1 MLKIYKLCSL
11 VLLSLFV
18 STGFSLAQIEVTG
31 TVTDDLGDPL
41 PGAAVLV
48 KGTSNGTVTDLDGNY
63 TISVANQESTL
74 VFSFLGF
81 NNVEEVV
88 GSRTSINVT
97 LEQGLSGLDEVVVTG
112 YGSQSRREIT
122 GAVTS
127 VDSEELLAI
136 PATTFAQQLQG
147 RAAGVTIIND
157 ATPGGGATVRIRG
170 FGTINNN
177 DPLYV
182 IDGVPTQ
189 SQGNLNPNDIES
201 IQILKDASAA
211 SIYGSRAANGVIII
225 TTKRGKVGKPSVSFN
240 AYYGMQTSDRGP
252 DPLNAEELGEYLY
265 LANIYGNPGSTP
277 THGQYTWGPNGEV
290 SIPDYVFPSGAMEG
304 DPGVDPSLYALEPGN
319 IYPITRASDTDWWAE
334 TTRSAPIQSYQ
345 VTANGGTENGR
356 YALSLNYFSQDGVV
370 NNIGYDRYSLRANTE
385 FKTLKNRLTIGE
397 NLSVTV
403 GNRKGGFGNGSRGNN
418 EEQNAVFSSSL
429 QHPLLPVYDIMGN
442 FAGSRGANLGNNY
455 NPVAFLERAK
465 DNRNLE
471 LRVFGNI
478 YAQVDLTDNIYVRSS
493 FGVDANNRRARYIG
507 RPQPEYV
514 EGNFVNSSTAEN
526 EYSYQWVWTNTL
538 SYTKTFNEVHAFD
551 AYLGLE
557 SIKEFGEIFGASRQ
571 RFAFETN
578 PIISYLDLGDPNT
591 ATNFGRVES
600 DYRLYSQFGKL
611 NYSYDGKYLVQ
622 FILRNDGSSRF
633 LAASRNATFPAFS
646 LGWRLSDE
654 AAVAE
659 ALPIVSDMKLRYGW
673 GKTGNQLIGDYNA
686 YTTYRSNIFNAGYP
700 IDGSTT
706 TPALGFDAQRFGN
719 PNARWETTTSNN
731 IGLDIELM
739 DGKYFFELDLWNRVT
754 SDMLFQTPINYGHG
768 DATAP
773 FFNVGQMTNKGIDLN
788 LGLDD
793 TALGG
798 DLTYGISANFSMYR
812 NNVDNLAENEDN
824 VLFGASTRVPSVT
837 ITQSGYP
844 ISSFFGYNN
853 LGIFQTQEEV
863 DAHPP
868 YGNYNAVG
876 KFKVEDVNEDGVITD
891 ADRTIIGNPHPDF
904 VYGINLNLGYKN
916 WDLALFGNGSV
927 GNDIFNYINYWTDF
941 NTFQGNKSKTA
952 LYDAWQ
958 PSNPSGTFPIMDI
971 NDQVSSRPSSYF
983 VEDGS
988 YFRMRN
994 VQLTYNLSEAL
1005 LSNIG
1010 MSRASIYFQGQN
1022 LFTIT
1027 KYTGTN
1033 PEIQTGSNNTVGFDG
1048 GYMPISRNLI
1058 LGVNVTF

>member
-1 MLKIYKLCSL
+1 MSKIYKLCSMALL
-11 VLLSLFV
+11 VLMVNSAAVF
-18 STGFSLAQIEVTG
+18 AQIEVTG
-31 TVTDDLGDPL
+31 TVSDDLGEPL

-48 KGTSNGTVTDLDGNY
+48 KGTANGTVTDLDGEY
-63 TISVANQESTL
+63 TITVPNQEATL

-81 NNVEEVV
+81 TNLEEVV
-88 GSRTSINVT
+88 GNRTSIDVQ
-97 LEQGLSGLDEVVVTG
+97 LEQGVSGLDEVVVTG

-127 VDSEELLAI
+127 VDSEELLSI

-147 RAAGVTIIND
+147 RAAGVTIVND

-189 SQGNLNPNDIES
+189 NQGNLNPNDIES

-225 TTKRGKVGKPSVSFN
+225 TTKRGKVGEPTIAFDVF
-240 AYYGMQTSDRGP
+240 YGTQKADRGP
-252 DPLNAEELGEYLY
+252 DPLNATELGEYLY
-265 LANIYGNPGSTP
+265 LANVYAGRTP
-277 THGQYTWGPNGEV
+277 SHGQYSWGPNGEV
-290 SIPDYVFPSGAMEG
+290 TIPDYVFPSRGMEG
-304 DPGVDPSLYALEPGN
+304 DPEVDPSLYALEPGN

-356 YALSLNYFSQDGVV
+356 YALSLNYFSQDGIVRD
-370 NNIGYDRYSLRANTE
+370 IGYDRYSVRANTE
-385 FKTLKNRLTIGE
+385 FKALKNRLTIGE

-403 GNRKGGFGNGSRGNN
+403 GNRKGGFGNGSAGNN
-418 EEQNAVFSSSL
+418 AEQNAVFSSSL

-442 FAGSRGANLGNNY
+442 YAGSRGANLGNNF
-455 NPVAFLERAK
+455 NPVAVLGRAR
-465 DNRNLE
+465 DNRNLS
-471 LRVFGNI
+471 LRAFGNV
-478 YAQVDLTDNIYVRSS
+478 YAQIDLTDNINVRSS
-493 FGVDANNRRARYIG
+493 FGVDANNRRSLYIG

-514 EGNFVNSSTAEN
+514 EGNFVNSSTSEN
-526 EYSYQWVWTNTL
+526 EYSYQWVWTNTI

-551 AYLGLE
+551 AYLGIE
-557 SIKEFGEIFGASRQ
+557 SIKEFGEVFGAARQ
-571 RFAFETN
+571 RFAFETV

-591 ATNFGRVES
+591 ATNFGGIVN
-600 DYRLYSQFGKL
+600 DYRLYSQFGQL

-659 ALPIVSDMKLRYGW
+659 ALPFVSDMKLRYGW

-700 IDGSTT
+700 LDGSTS

-719 PNARWETTTSNN
+719 PNARWEATTSNN
-731 IGLDIELM
+731 LGLDVEFV

-754 SDMLFQTPINYGHG
+754 TDMLFQTPINYGHG

-773 FFNVGQMTNKGIDLN
+773 FFNIGQMTNKGIDLN
-788 LGLDD
+788 LGMND

-798 DLTYGISANFSMYR
+798 DLRYGISANYSMYR
-812 NNVDNLAENEDN
+812 NNVDNLAENDDN

-837 ITQSGYP
+837 ITQSGFP

-853 LGIFQTQEEV
+853 LGIFQTEEEV
-863 DAHPP
+863 NAHPE

-876 KFKVEDVNEDGVITD
+876 KFKVEDVNGDGVITD
-891 ADRTIIGNPHPDF
+891 SDRTVIGNPHPDF
-904 VYGINLNLGYKN
+904 VYGINLNLGYRN
-916 WDLALFGNGSV
+916 WDLTLFGNGSV

-941 NTFQGNKSKTA
+941 NTFQGNKSKAA

-958 PSNPSGTFPIMDI
+958 PDNPGGTLPIMDA

-994 VQLTYNLSEAL
+994 AQLTYNLPETT
-1005 LSNIG
+1005 LSNLG

-1022 LFTIT
+1022 LFTLT

-1033 PEIQTGSNNTVGFDG
+1033 PEIQTGSNNTIGFDG
-1048 GYMPISRNLI
+1048 GYMPVSRNLI